1 MFATKSFTPSPSR
14 SPEIL
19 PLTSTFGGSSTGSSG
34 RLRFFSNLFRPPVRA
49 SASMSMPLSSMR
61 LETEPLTDTAAISPS
76 RLVRMRLIENLTA
89 DDAGHVTY
97 RFRPSSPLC
106 PIAIPLAQ
114 MIKAAVSQ
122 VPGVTSQ
129 TIEVTNYVQASVLTE
144 LLNQEP

>member
-1 MFATKSFTPSPSR
+1 MQNLEQAIIEQLQTVID
-14 SPEIL
+14 PE
-19 PLTSTFGGSSTGSSG
+19 TGAD
-34 RLRFFSNLFRPPVRA
+34 VW
-49 SASMSMPLSSMR
+49 
-61 LETEPLTDTAAISPS
+61 
-76 RLVRMRLIENLTA
+76 RMRLIENLTA
-89 DDAGHVTY
+89 DDTGHVTY

-129 TIEVTNYVQASVLTE
+129 TIEVTNYVQATVLTE